1 MLVVIVVMVVV
12 VVVVMAVNTVVDHLD
27 EPHERP
33 RQASQVNHCFCNAM
47 LGDIRKPAGDRN
59 QEKGMGFTVQA
70 IGANRKALVLQCR
83 W

>member
-12 VVVVMAVNTVVDHLD
+12 VVVVMAVNTLVDYLD

-47 LGDIRKPAGDRN
+47 LRDIRKPAGDRN

-70 IGANRKALVLQCR
+70 IRANRTALVSQCR

>member
-1 MLVVIVVMVVV
+1 MLVVIVVMV

-27 EPHERP
+27 EPHERL

-47 LGDIRKPAGDRN
+47 LRDIRKPAGDRN

-70 IGANRKALVLQCR
+70 IGANRKDLVL
-83 W
+83 

>member
-1 MLVVIVVMVVV
+1 MVVV

-47 LGDIRKPAGDRN
+47 LRDIRKPAGDRN
-59 QEKGMGFTVQA
+59 QERHGFYSAGDRSQ
-70 IGANRKALVLQCR
+70 
-83 W
+83 

>member
-33 RQASQVNHCFCNAM
+33 RQASQVYHCFCHAM
-47 LGDIRKPAGDRN
+47 LRDIRKPAGDRN
-59 QEKGMGFTVQA
+59 HVFRSHFLSCYK
-70 IGANRKALVLQCR
+70 IGKL
-83 W
+83 